1 MAQSSYR
8 VRHWDYCVRPDEL
21 LHFQRTYQYEDPGV
35 SYFEWLYIRSSN
47 TMEIMTNFNF

>member
-8 VRHWDYCVRPDEL
+8 VRHWDYCLRPDEL

-35 SYFEWLYIRSSN
+35 SYFKWMYIRCPN
-47 TMEIMTNFNF
+47 TMEVIFI